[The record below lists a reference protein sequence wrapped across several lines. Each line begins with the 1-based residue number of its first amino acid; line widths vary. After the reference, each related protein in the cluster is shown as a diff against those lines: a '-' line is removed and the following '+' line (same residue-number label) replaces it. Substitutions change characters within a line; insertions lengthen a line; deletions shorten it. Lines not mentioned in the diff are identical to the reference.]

1 MKKAGDRVIY
11 REDTGIAVAPLPHSD
26 QAPLGNDAVLTP
38 TDDRKK
44 GRETASL
51 RLDQLLVQRGLF
63 ASREAARRAVMAGS
77 VEVEGRRVD
86 KPGAAVR
93 EEVRL
98 EVAAR
103 EPFASRAGRKLAA
116 ALDHFEIDPTGLVC
130 LDVGASTGGFTD
142 CLLQRGAARVYA
154 VDVGY
159 GQLDQRLRSDP
170 RVVVMDRINARL
182 LAAGALPE
190 RCGLI
195 TVDVSFISLL
205 KVVPAL
211 LPQLAANGW
220 LLPMIKPQFE
230 AGRGAVG
237 KGGILRDEALR
248 QQVIEECA
256 AGIAALGVAR
266 LGLFDSPVAG
276 TGGNREAFALFR
288 GDVA

>member
-1 MKKAGDRVIY
+1 MIADIAG
-11 REDTGIAVAPLPHSD
+11 TAVAALPGS
-26 QAPLGNDAVLTP
+26 AESSRGNDAVLTP
-38 TDDRKK
+38 IDDRKK

-63 ASREAARRAVMAGS
+63 ASREAARRAVMAGG

-86 KPGAAVR
+86 KPGTAVR
-93 EEVRL
+93 EEVRI
-98 EVAAR
+98 EVAVR

-116 ALDHFEIDPTGLVC
+116 ALDHFEVDPSGLVC

-159 GQLDQRLRSDP
+159 GQLDLRLRSDP
-170 RVVVMDRINARL
+170 RVVVMDRVNARL
-182 LAAGALPE
+182 LPADALPE

-211 LPQLAANGW
+211 LPHLAAGGL

-237 KGGILRDEALR
+237 KGGILRDEAVR
-248 QQVIEECA
+248 RRVIQECA
-256 AGIAALGVAR
+256 AGIAALGVEP
-266 LGLFDSPVAG
+266 LGVFDSPVAG

-288 GDVA
+288 ERQGRQGNA

>member
-1 MKKAGDRVIY
+1 M
-11 REDTGIAVAPLPHSD
+11 
-26 QAPLGNDAVLTP
+26 
-38 TDDRKK
+38 
-44 GRETASL
+44 

-63 ASREAARRAVMAGS
+63 ASREAARRAVMAGG

-86 KPGAAVR
+86 KPGTAVR
-93 EEVRL
+93 EQARI

-116 ALDHFEIDPTGLVC
+116 ALDHFAVDPAGLVC

-142 CLLQRGAARVYA
+142 CLLQRGAVRVYA

-159 GQLDQRLRSDP
+159 GQLDLRLRSDP
-170 RVVVMDRINARL
+170 RVVVMDRVNARL
-182 LAAGALPE
+182 LPADALPE

-211 LPQLAANGW
+211 LPHLAPGGL
-220 LLPMIKPQFE
+220 LLPLIKPQFE

-237 KGGILRDEALR
+237 KGGILRDEAVR
-248 QQVIEECA
+248 RRVIEECA
-256 AGIAALGVAR
+256 AGIAGIGISGGGLEPLGV
-266 LGLFDSPVAG
+266 FDSPVAG
-276 TGGNREAFALFR
+276 IGGNREAFAVFR
-288 GDVA
+288 RAGGGPHEPQAE